1 MKSYTITQKLLSLP
15 NKLIYIMGNKALRI
29 FLAVMMTLAIIALV
43 VFMIVH
49 IRAGLDGV
57 NAKLLL
63 AAYVLMII
71 WAGFRL
77 LATIRSLS
85 GK

>member
-1 MKSYTITQKLLSLP
+1 
-15 NKLIYIMGNKALRI
+15 MGNKVFRI
-29 FLAVMMTLAIIALV
+29 FFAAMMTLAIIALV

-49 IRAGLDGV
+49 VRAGLDGA

-77 LATIRSLS
+77 FATVKSLLR
-85 GK
+85 K

>member
-1 MKSYTITQKLLSLP
+1 
-15 NKLIYIMGNKALRI
+15 MGNKVFRI
-29 FLAVMMTLAIIALV
+29 FFAAMMALAIIALV
-43 VFMIVH
+43 AFMIVH
-49 IRAGLDGV
+49 IRAGLDGP

-77 LATIRSLS
+77 LSTIKSLL
-85 GK
+85 GR

>member
-1 MKSYTITQKLLSLP
+1 
-15 NKLIYIMGNKALRI
+15 MGNKALRI
-29 FLAVMMTLAIIALV
+29 FTAAVMALAIIALV

-49 IRAGLDGV
+49 IRSGLEAT

-63 AAYVLMII
+63 AAYVLMIC

-77 LATIRSLS
+77 FAIIKSLLR
-85 GK
+85 K

>member
-1 MKSYTITQKLLSLP
+1 
-15 NKLIYIMGNKALRI
+15 MGNKAFRI
-29 FLAVMMTLAIIALV
+29 FFAAMMTLAIIALV

-49 IRAGLDGV
+49 IRAGLDGT

-63 AAYVLMII
+63 AAYILMIL

-77 LATIRSLS
+77 FSTIKSLLDR
-85 GK
+85 

>member
-1 MKSYTITQKLLSLP
+1 
-15 NKLIYIMGNKALRI
+15 MGNKAFRI
-29 FLAVMMTLAIIALV
+29 FLAAMMTLAIVALV

-49 IRAGLDGV
+49 IRAGLDGT

-71 WAGFRL
+71 WAAIRL
-77 LATIRSLS
+77 FSTIKSLL

>member
-1 MKSYTITQKLLSLP
+1 
-15 NKLIYIMGNKALRI
+15 MGNKAFRI
-29 FLAVMMTLAIIALV
+29 FYVAMMTLAIIALV

-49 IRAGLDGV
+49 IRTGLV
-57 NAKLLL
+57 ETNAKLLL
-63 AAYVLMII
+63 SAYVLMIF

-77 LATIRSLS
+77 FVAIKNLL

>member
-1 MKSYTITQKLLSLP
+1 
-15 NKLIYIMGNKALRI
+15 MGNKALRI

>member
-1 MKSYTITQKLLSLP
+1 MLCNNSKILTFTA
-15 NKLIYIMGNKALRI
+15 LIRYIMGNKVFRI
-29 FLAVMMTLAIIALV
+29 FFAAMMILAIIALV

-49 IRAGLDGV
+49 IRAGLDEV

-77 LATIRSLS
+77 YGTIKSLL

>member
-1 MKSYTITQKLLSLP
+1 
-15 NKLIYIMGNKALRI
+15 MGNKAFRI
-29 FLAVMMTLAIIALV
+29 FFATMMILAIIALV

-77 LATIRSLS
+77 LAIIRSLS

>member
-1 MKSYTITQKLLSLP
+1 
-15 NKLIYIMGNKALRI
+15 MGNKAFRI
-29 FLAVMMTLAIIALV
+29 FFAAMMTLAIIALV

-49 IRAGLDGV
+49 IRAGLDGT

-63 AAYVLMII
+63 AAYILMIF

-77 LATIRSLS
+77 FSTIKSLLDR
-85 GK
+85 

>member
-1 MKSYTITQKLLSLP
+1 
-15 NKLIYIMGNKALRI
+15 MGNKAFRI
-29 FLAVMMTLAIIALV
+29 FFAAMMTLAIIALV

-49 IRAGLDGV
+49 IRAGLEGV
-57 NAKLLL
+57 NAKMLL
-63 AAYVLMII
+63 AAYILMIF

-77 LATIRSLS
+77 FATIKSLL

>member
-1 MKSYTITQKLLSLP
+1 MLCNNSKILTFTA
-15 NKLIYIMGNKALRI
+15 LIIQYVMGNKAFRI
-29 FLAVMMTLAIIALV
+29 FFAAMMTLAIIALV

-49 IRAGLDGV
+49 IRAGLEGT

-71 WAGFRL
+71 WAGIRL
-77 LATIRSLS
+77 FATVRNLL

>member
-1 MKSYTITQKLLSLP
+1 
-15 NKLIYIMGNKALRI
+15 MGNNALRI
-29 FLAVMMTLAIIALV
+29 FSAAVMVLVIIALV

-49 IRAGLDGV
+49 IRSGLEAT

-63 AAYVLMII
+63 AAYVLMIF

-77 LATIRSLS
+77 FAIIKSLLR
-85 GK
+85 K

>member
-1 MKSYTITQKLLSLP
+1 
-15 NKLIYIMGNKALRI
+15 MGNKAFRM
-29 FLAVMMTLAIIALV
+29 FFAAMMILAIIALV

>member
-1 MKSYTITQKLLSLP
+1 
-15 NKLIYIMGNKALRI
+15 MGNKAFRI
-29 FLAVMMTLAIIALV
+29 FFAAMMTLAIIALV

-49 IRAGLDGV
+49 IRAGLDGT

-63 AAYVLMII
+63 AAYILMIF

-77 LATIRSLS
+77 FFTIKSLLDR
-85 GK
+85 

>member
-1 MKSYTITQKLLSLP
+1 
-15 NKLIYIMGNKALRI
+15 
-29 FLAVMMTLAIIALV
+29 MMSLAIIALV

-49 IRAGLDGV
+49 IRAGLDTA

-63 AAYVLMII
+63 AGYILMII
-71 WAGFRL
+71 WAGVRL
-77 LATIRSLS
+77 FSTVKSLL

>member
-1 MKSYTITQKLLSLP
+1 
-15 NKLIYIMGNKALRI
+15 MGNNALRI
-29 FLAVMMTLAIIALV
+29 FTAAVMALAIIALV

-49 IRAGLDGV
+49 IRSGLEAT

-63 AAYVLMII
+63 AAYALMIF

-77 LATIRSLS
+77 FAIIKSLLR
-85 GK
+85 K

>member
-1 MKSYTITQKLLSLP
+1 M
-15 NKLIYIMGNKALRI
+15 A
-29 FLAVMMTLAIIALV
+29 LAIIALV

-49 IRAGLDGV
+49 IRSGLEAT

-63 AAYVLMII
+63 AAYVLMLF

-77 LATIRSLS
+77 FAIIKSLL

>member
-1 MKSYTITQKLLSLP
+1 
-15 NKLIYIMGNKALRI
+15 MGNKAFRI
-29 FLAVMMTLAIIALV
+29 FFAAMMTLAIIALV

-49 IRAGLDGV
+49 IRAGLDGA
-57 NAKLLL
+57 NAKMLL
-63 AAYVLMII
+63 AAYILMIF

-77 LATIRSLS
+77 FSTIKSLL